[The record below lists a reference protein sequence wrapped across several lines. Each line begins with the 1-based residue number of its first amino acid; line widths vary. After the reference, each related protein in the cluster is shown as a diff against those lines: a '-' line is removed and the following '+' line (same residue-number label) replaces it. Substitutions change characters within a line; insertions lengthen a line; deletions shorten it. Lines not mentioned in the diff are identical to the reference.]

1 MNADEIIALLQLQPH
16 PEGGHYRE
24 VFRDQAQANGRA
36 HSTAIYFLLK
46 AGEESRWHRVDAA
59 ECWHLYAG
67 SALVLETTSAPRP
80 EGAPEVTRIMRH
92 TLGMDLAAGER
103 PQLIVP
109 ARHWQRAWPTGAF
122 TLVGCTVAPGF
133 EFSGFEMA

>member
-1 MNADEIIALLQLQPH
+1 MTADEIIALLQLQPH

-24 VFRDQAQANGRA
+24 MFRDAASANGRA
-36 HSTAIYFLLK
+36 HSTAIYFLLR

-67 SALVLETTSAPRP
+67 DALILETTDAARP
-80 EGAPEVTRIMRH
+80 EGASLTRH
-92 TLGMDLAAGER
+92 VLGMNLKAGER

-109 ARHWQRAWPTGAF
+109 AHHWQRAWPTGAF
-122 TLVGCTVAPGF
+122 SLVGCTVAPGF
-133 EFSGFEMA
+133 EFSGFEMG